1 MTMRLTVY
9 LDDGH
14 KNSSAAIK
22 ISGLYE
28 EAFEP
33 IRTND
38 HPLMCL
44 MEPGSMT
51 MSSQAFT
58 VKRKLR
64 EDASEVLAKELAK
77 VLIRQMEQYDYH
89 NGYQKENQN
98 DRV

>member
-1 MTMRLTVY
+1 MRLTVY
-9 LDDGH
+9 LNDGH

-44 MEPGSMT
+44 LEPGSTT
-51 MSSQAFT
+51 MSSPSYV

-64 EDASEVLAKELAK
+64 EDAADVLAKELAK

-98 DRV
+98 EHK

>member
-1 MTMRLTVY
+1 MRLTVY

-44 MEPGSMT
+44 MEPGSMAL
-51 MSSQAFT
+51 SSQAVT
-58 VKRKLR
+58 IKRKLR
-64 EDASEVLAKELAK
+64 EDAAEVLAKELAK

>member
-28 EAFEP
+28 EVFEP

-38 HPLMCL
+38 HPLMC
-44 MEPGSMT
+44 MIEPGSMT
-51 MSSQAFT
+51 ISSQTFEA
-58 VKRKLR
+58 KRKLR
-64 EDASEVLAKELAK
+64 ADAAKVLAEELAK

-89 NGYQKENQN
+89 NGYQKEKQN

>member
-38 HPLMCL
+38 NPLMCL

-51 MSSQAFT
+51 KSSHALAA
-58 VKRKLR
+58 KYKLR
-64 EDASEVLAKELAK
+64 EDATKVLAEELAE

-89 NGYQKENQN
+89 NGYQKENIN
-98 DRV
+98 EHK

>member
-1 MTMRLTVY
+1 MTIRLTVY

-14 KNSSAAIK
+14 KTSSRGII
-22 ISGLYE
+22 ISDLYE
-28 EAFEP
+28 EAFVS

-38 HPLMCL
+38 NHLMCL
-44 MEPGSMT
+44 IEPGSIT
-51 MSSQAFT
+51 RSSHAFEA
-58 VKRKLR
+58 KRKLR
-64 EDASEVLAKELAK
+64 EDAAKVLAEELAE

>member
-22 ISGLYE
+22 ISGLCE
-28 EAFEP
+28 EVFEP

-44 MEPGSMT
+44 MEPGSMAL
-51 MSSQAFT
+51 SSQAVT
-58 VKRKLR
+58 IKRKLR
-64 EDASEVLAKELAK
+64 EDAAEVLAKELAK

>member
-14 KNSSAAIK
+14 KTSSAATV
-22 ISGLYE
+22 ISDLYE
-28 EAFEP
+28 KAFEP

-44 MEPGSMT
+44 MEPGSTT
-51 MSSQAFT
+51 MSSQAFE

-64 EDASEVLAKELAK
+64 EDASEVLAKELAR
-77 VLIRQMEQYDYH
+77 VLLRQMEQYDYH

>member
-44 MEPGSMT
+44 MEPGSMAL
-51 MSSQAFT
+51 SSQAVT
-58 VKRKLR
+58 IKRKLR
-64 EDASEVLAKELAK
+64 EDAAEVLAKELAK

>member
-1 MTMRLTVY
+1 MLLTVY

-14 KNSSAAIK
+14 KTSSAAIT
-22 ISGLYE
+22 ISDLYE

-33 IRTND
+33 IHINE

-44 MEPGSMT
+44 LEPGSMT

-64 EDASEVLAKELAK
+64 KDAAEVLAKELSR
-77 VLIRQMEQYDYH
+77 VLLQQMAQYDTH
-89 NGYQKENQN
+89 NGYKKEK
-98 DRV
+98 